1 MSRIIPIF
9 ENHKWSTR
17 EFNSDDDFKQFLE
30 SIFKEPGEYNF
41 DSTAWLFNEEAKR
54 FNSEGNYCN
63 KPFRSKDFT
72 AYWEDQKNK
81 CRTGVIYKKG
91 KKVWI
96 CKSKRCTIPY
106 GII

>member
-54 FNSEGNYCN
+54 FNS
-63 KPFRSKDFT
+63 
-72 AYWEDQKNK
+72 
-81 CRTGVIYKKG
+81 
-91 KKVWI
+91 
-96 CKSKRCTIPY
+96 
-106 GII
+106 